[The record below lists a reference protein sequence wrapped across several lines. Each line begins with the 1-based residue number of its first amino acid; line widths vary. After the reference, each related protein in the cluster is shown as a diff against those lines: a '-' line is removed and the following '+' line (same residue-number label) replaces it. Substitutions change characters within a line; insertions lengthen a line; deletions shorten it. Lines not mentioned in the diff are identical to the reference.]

1 MAIST
6 WSTRLLL
13 APSTSVWRPSRA
25 RRVAFS
31 LRDPGG
37 GRRVRALRPGSAP
50 RAYISAPA
58 SGPDAYP
65 SPSLDAAAAAE
76 DVAAAISSS
85 EAVTWAGVWALL
97 LPHRARIAVSFAAL
111 LACTTCTLSMPLFSG
126 KFFETLIGRGSE
138 PLWRLLSKIS
148 VLYTLEPIFTI
159 IFVINMTVIWEKVMA
174 RLRSQIFRRIL
185 IQKMVFFDRHKVGEL
200 TGLLT
205 SDLGTLKSVV
215 SDNISRDRGLRAL
228 SEARNFTL

>member
-13 APSTSVWRPSRA
+13 SPSASASSHRPNPT
-25 RRVAFS
+25 RRLAFPS
-31 LRDPGG
+31 PISGPG
-37 GRRVRALRPGSAP
+37 RQAP

-65 SPSLDAAAAAE
+65 SPALDAAAAAA
-76 DVAAAISSS
+76 DVAAAIASSD
-85 EAVTWAGVWALL
+85 AVTWAGVWALL
-97 LPHRARIAVSFAAL
+97 SPHRARIAVSLAAL

-126 KFFETLIGRGSE
+126 RFFETLIGRGSE
-138 PLWRLLSKIS
+138 PLWRLLSKIA

-159 IFVINMTVIWEKVMA
+159 VFVINMTVIWEKVMA

-185 IQKMVFFDRHKVGEL
+185 IQKVI
-200 TGLLT
+200 LL
-205 SDLGTLKSVV
+205 
-215 SDNISRDRGLRAL
+215 
-228 SEARNFTL
+228 